1 MLKKTALVIQII
13 ITILLVVVSFGVAF
27 PAPITFAYIS
37 LISGIFIY
45 SSKDLRAKLILS
57 GYLTAP
63 LVISSIIINWPVAF
77 YRPVKGFVR
86 DAITGEPVVGAIFAV
101 RWHTYVGTMAGS
113 VGSDF
118 QKDFSVS
125 DKDGSYT
132 VSGGVYMHPFSM
144 GAQRI
149 IEMKHPLYENDQ
161 LTASQDK
168 LLEGGKWSE
177 RSWFMLR
184 KDFTLLSCEDKYRP
198 GVIENYS
205 SAVHDITGFGHD
217 YFSYIPLARQ
227 LGIVREIDWD
237 KIIASR
243 KKMIESWQDSNTVGE
258 LKKDLAQILEA
269 SDSAGK

>member
-13 ITILLVVVSFGVAF
+13 FTVLLIVVSFGIAF
-27 PAPITFAYIS
+27 PAPITLAYIS

-45 SSKDLRAKLILS
+45 SSKDMRVKLIIS
-57 GYLTAP
+57 GYLISP
-63 LVISSIIINWPVAF
+63 LVISSILINWPVAF

-86 DAITGEPVVGAIFAV
+86 DAITGEPVAGVIFAA

-118 QKDFSVS
+118 HKSFSVS

-132 VSGGVYMHPFSM
+132 VPGGVYIHPFSM
-144 GAQRI
+144 GAQRV

-168 LLEGGKWSE
+168 ILESGKWSE

-184 KDFTLLSCEDKYRP
+184 KDFNLLSCEDKYRP
-198 GVIENYS
+198 GTIENYS
-205 SAVHDITGFGHD
+205 SAVRDIIGFGHD
-217 YFSYIPLARQ
+217 YFSYIPLARE
-227 LGIVREIDWD
+227 LEITGDIDWD
-237 KIIASR
+237 KIIVSR
-243 KKMIESWQDSNTVGE
+243 KKMIEQWQDTNSVGE
-258 LKKDLAQILEA
+258 LKKELEQMMEI
-269 SDSAGK
+269 SDSAGR